1 MEPKK
6 KGMTLV
12 AKQKAAG
19 WLFLVPASAMI
30 AIMSFFPMVKAFIVS
45 LQTGRGLNMHF
56 TGFSNYVRMF
66 QDKVFLRSVGN
77 TFFYLII
84 QVPIMLVLAILLAH
98 AFEQQSTLKHE
109 RLLPYMCIPSM
120 CNISGILCIDFP
132 FPVRSGWIYQ

>member
-30 AIMSFFPMVKAFIVS
+30 AIMSFFPMVKAFIIS

-56 TGFSNYVRMF
+56 AGFSNYIRMF
-66 QDKVFLRSVGN
+66 QDKVFLKSIFN
-77 TFFYLII
+77 TFYLSLIHI
-84 QVPIMLVLAILLAH
+84 
-98 AFEQQSTLKHE
+98 
-109 RLLPYMCIPSM
+109 
-120 CNISGILCIDFP
+120 
-132 FPVRSGWIYQ
+132 

>member
-30 AIMSFFPMVKAFIVS
+30 AIMSFFPMVKAFIIS
-45 LQTGRGLNMHF
+45 LQTGKGANMHLS
-56 TGFSNYVRMF
+56 GFSNYVRMF

-77 TFFYLII
+77 TFIYLAI
-84 QVPIMLVLAILLAH
+84 QVPIMLVLAILSSVSCSHRTDL
-98 AFEQQSTLKHE
+98 
-109 RLLPYMCIPSM
+109 
-120 CNISGILCIDFP
+120 
-132 FPVRSGWIYQ
+132 